1 MAGHVENQPR
11 WFTPERMLFIF
22 CFVNLLNYIDRGTIA
37 SNGVNGS
44 SSNST
49 CSLTE
54 TCDTGTGIQG
64 DFGLSNFED
73 GFLSSAFMVGLLIAS
88 PIFAH
93 LAKVCNPFKLIGVGL
108 SVWTFATAAC
118 GFAVEFWT
126 ISIARMLV
134 GVGEASF
141 ISLAA
146 PFVVDNAPE
155 NKKTAWLSLFYMCIP
170 VGMALGYVYG
180 GVVGGYLHWRIAFW
194 GEAILML
201 PFTVFCLNSRPIP
214 MIGKAPFE
222 IVEGGKKVP
231 PILQS
236 KDKIFEADKY
246 VQNTDE
252 AYRMIKLAREKTQ
265 SKQKKATDRHRRE
278 LVFSLGGWVLL
289 RFEKARLRKL
299 KGRSVSK
306 AGYALLWAFSKD
318 IVPEEQPEQIL
329 AHKDRKVKGKVA
341 RRYLVKCQID
351 GTSQDGSVQASSK
364 NGSKRNLQESLKAF
378 SHQAMVFLEDV
389 KTLFQNRTYS
399 VNVLGYI
406 VFTFVLGAYSYW
418 GPRAGYSIFN
428 LANADL
434 VFGAVTVV
442 CGIVGT
448 VAGGLV
454 LDKIGSTIT
463 NSFRLL
469 SITTFVGTIFCLA
482 SFVSSTLML
491 FIPLFSLGEL
501 FIFAT
506 QGPVNYLTLQC
517 VSTDLR
523 PLAMAVSTVC
533 IHVFGDVPS
542 SPLVGLLQDHLG
554 NWRVTTLIL
563 TTIFFLAAILWF
575 AGYLLPVES
584 PVQAEE
590 GILQSTPMDD
600 LQEAPL
606 LAKF

>member
-1 MAGHVENQPR
+1 M
-11 WFTPERMLFIF
+11 IF
-22 CFVNLLNYIDRGTIA
+22 LYTGELKLQIY
-37 SNGVNGS
+37 SH
-44 SSNST
+44 
-49 CSLTE
+49 
-54 TCDTGTGIQG
+54 DTQVAI
-64 DFGLSNFED
+64 
-73 GFLSSAFMVGLLIAS
+73 I
-88 PIFAH
+88 IR
-93 LAKVCNPFKLIGVGL
+93 CNPFKLIGVGL

-201 PFTVFCLNSRPIP
+201 PFAVFCLNSRPIP
-214 MIGKAPFE
+214 MIG
-222 IVEGGKKVP
+222 
-231 PILQS
+231 
-236 KDKIFEADKY
+236 
-246 VQNTDE
+246 
-252 AYRMIKLAREKTQ
+252 
-265 SKQKKATDRHRRE
+265 
-278 LVFSLGGWVLL
+278 
-289 RFEKARLRKL
+289 
-299 KGRSVSK
+299 
-306 AGYALLWAFSKD
+306 
-318 IVPEEQPEQIL
+318 
-329 AHKDRKVKGKVA
+329 
-341 RRYLVKCQID
+341 QID
-351 GTSQDGSVQASSK
+351 INSQDGPVQASSK
-364 NGSKRNLQESLKAF
+364 NGSNRNLQESSKAF
-378 SHQAMVFLEDV
+378 SYQAMVFLEDV

-448 VAGGLV
+448 VAGGLL

-469 SITTFVGTIFCLA
+469 SITTFIGTIFCLA

-584 PVQAEE
+584 PMQAEE
-590 GILQSTPMDD
+590 GILQSTPTDD

-606 LAKF
+606 LAKI